1 MKNVKN
7 GMGVRNMSDLI
18 LKEIYG
24 ICETKNLTKKQVKEY
39 KMTEREFF
47 EKIYKLSKDKL
58 NNKSNKDV
66 CVRNDV
72 MTTVIKRCR
81 GEKTKGIRAIDGFK
95 NKLMIPDSEIPKSPE
110 FEVKS
115 KKGKIFENHNFLVEY
130 SVQVYE
136 INPYFCEH

>member
-7 GMGVRNMSDLI
+7 GMGVTNMSDLI

-39 KMTEREFF
+39 NMTEREFF

>member
-7 GMGVRNMSDLI
+7 GMGVTNMSDLI

-95 NKLMIPDSEIPKSPE
+95 NKLMIPDSEIPNLQNLKLNQ
-110 FEVKS
+110 
-115 KKGKIFENHNFLVEY
+115 KKEKFLRIII
-130 SVQVYE
+130 SL
-136 INPYFCEH
+136 

>member
-7 GMGVRNMSDLI
+7 GMGATNMSDLI

>member
-7 GMGVRNMSDLI
+7 GMGVTNMSDLI

-47 EKIYKLSKDKL
+47 EKFYKLSKDKL

-66 CVRNDV
+66 YVRNDV

-81 GEKTKGIRAIDGFK
+81 GEKTKSIRAIDGFK

>member
-130 SVQVYE
+130 FVQVYE

>member
-7 GMGVRNMSDLI
+7 GMGVTNMSDLI

-24 ICETKNLTKKQVKEY
+24 ICETKNITKKQVKEY